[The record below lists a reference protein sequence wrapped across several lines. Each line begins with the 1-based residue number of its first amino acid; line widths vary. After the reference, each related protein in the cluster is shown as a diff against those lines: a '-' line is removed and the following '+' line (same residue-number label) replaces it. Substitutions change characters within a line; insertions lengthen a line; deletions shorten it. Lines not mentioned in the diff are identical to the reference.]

1 MLVKDKL
8 IIVFYVN
15 VDGLDISDRLSY
27 LSEVQEQV
35 RSFEDE
41 STISWIIPTTD
52 GKNKLECINPVL
64 LNEEQYKEVEEK
76 LDYIRS
82 KYNELI

>member
-1 MLVKDKL
+1 MLVKDK
-8 IIVFYVN
+8 IIVVFYIN
-15 VDGLDISDRLSY
+15 VKDLEPSDRAAFLND
-27 LSEVQEQV
+27 VQEQV
-35 RSFEDE
+35 KSFEDE
-41 STISWIIPTTD
+41 SVITWIIPSTD
-52 GKNKLECINPVL
+52 GKNRLECINPVL